1 MIPWGALSR
10 RAHTHSDSMPLTL
23 LWVCITAYLV
33 RGKFPFVSSHPPQ
46 TSHRPK
52 QRHSHFDPQVP
63 LSFIAKHQNHMQHP
77 ESNEKT
83 HMIGVYFHLTAVLT
97 AVDSN
102 PKKGQKKTFMNKSK
116 HLNINNK
123 SLGLNFIWPK

>member
-1 MIPWGALSR
+1 
-10 RAHTHSDSMPLTL
+10 
-23 LWVCITAYLV
+23 
-33 RGKFPFVSSHPPQ
+33 
-46 TSHRPK
+46 
-52 QRHSHFDPQVP
+52 
-63 LSFIAKHQNHMQHP
+63 MQHP

-83 HMIGVYFHLTAVLT
+83 HMIGVYFHLT

-123 SLGLNFIWPK
+123 SLGLSFIWPK